1 MTQQSELDDALV
13 ATGPGPGPAP
23 DSPAPGGWRVTLLG
37 GLVRTARPRQWVK
50 NVLVFAAPGAAG
62 VLTDAEPLA
71 RAVLAFV
78 VFCLAASGTYFL
90 NDSIDYE
97 ADRLH
102 PKKRNRP
109 IAAGV
114 VPVGLARVV
123 GGLLLLGAVAIA
135 LPLAGWELALVVGTY
150 VVLTFSYSMWLKHQP
165 VVDIAAVAAGFVIR
179 TIAGGVAADVP
190 ISQWFLIVAS
200 FGSLFMVSGKR
211 FAEFSEM
218 GDDRANTRVT
228 LSFYTAS
235 FLRYVRSTTS
245 SVAIAAYCLWAF
257 EKADAAHT
265 HIWFELSI
273 VPFVLGILRY
283 ALLLE
288 TGHGGAPEEVV
299 LTDRPIQVF
308 GLIWVV
314 LFAIGVYA
322 G

>member
-1 MTQQSELDDALV
+1 MRTTV
-13 ATGPGPGPAP
+13 A
-23 DSPAPGGWRVTLLG
+23 G
-37 GLVRTARPRQWVK
+37 GLLRTARPKQWVK

-62 VLTDAEPLA
+62 VLSEAGPLGRTA
-71 RAVLAFV
+71 AAFV
-78 VFCLAASGTYFL
+78 VFCLAASGTYLL
-90 NDSIDYE
+90 NDSLDYA

-102 PKKRNRP
+102 PVKRHRP
-109 IAAGV
+109 VAAGV
-114 VPVGLARVV
+114 VPVRIARVA
-123 GGLLLLGAVAIA
+123 GAVLLVLAVA
-135 LPLAGWELALVVGTY
+135 VAWPVAGWRLALVVGVY
-150 VVLTFSYSMWLKHQP
+150 VVLTLSYSLWLKHQP
-165 VVDIAAVAAGFVIR
+165 VIDIAAVAAGFVVR
-179 TIAGGVAADVP
+179 TIGGGVAAGVP

-211 FAEFSEM
+211 SAEFAEM

-235 FLRYVRSTTS
+235 FLRYVRSVTS

-257 EKADAAHT
+257 EKANAATT
-265 HIWFELSI
+265 HVWFELSI

-299 LTDRPIQVF
+299 LTDRTLQVL
-308 GLIWVV
+308 GLAWAV